1 MRFHC
6 IHIYI
11 IIMVKVEIEKVEVQ
25 CSCSNFPT
33 QINRV
38 AVISDVVLCLP
49 GSWCYLVLKSRKC
62 VI

>member
-11 IIMVKVEIEKVEVQ
+11 IIMVNVEMEKVEVQ
-25 CSCSNFPT
+25 CLCSNFPT

-38 AVISDVVLCLP
+38 AVIDDVVL
-49 GSWCYLVLKSRKC
+49 
-62 VI
+62 